1 VGHADTSGG
10 AEHTNWFTAHC
21 PEEQQEITWSLF
33 KGVAGM
39 MTRRHAQGF
48 SLVFEPEGETA

>member
-1 VGHADTSGG
+1 LVHCSLPGR
-10 AEHTNWFTAHC
+10 TARNYLV
-21 PEEQQEITWSLF
+21 TF